1 MSDKKSAQKR
11 GLATKALVVALFMV
25 LGAAVGYLAGHLTR
39 GAEGPDADPLGTAAW
54 IVALVVLLVA
64 AYFLQIIVHEAGH
77 LVFGLATGYRF
88 RSFRVGSLMLVQQDG
103 RLRFRRFSVQG
114 TGGQCL
120 MAPPDLVNGGIPYRL
135 YNLGGTL
142 ANVLVGLAAAVPA
155 FLLPKGLGTAFFAF
169 VAIIGLAFALTNGL
183 PLTVGGVNNDGKN
196 LRAAGEGPEALRAF
210 WIILKISE
218 AQADD
223 VRTKDM
229 PAAWFAAPAVPE
241 QLRNPLVASVAVVAC
256 SRFLDEGRITE
267 AAEAICDLLEGET
280 GMLGLHRSLLKIDLA
295 YCELMAGKG
304 TQEAERILDADARK
318 LMKAMK
324 NYPSVLRTRHALA
337 LLAEGDE
344 EEARRVRE
352 EFDRMATRH
361 PYPSEIEGER
371 ELMDAAAARFSERAE
386 CETAARMAKAQG
398 IGTHATEEGTPA

>member
-1 MSDKKSAQKR
+1 MSGKKSAQKR
-11 GLATKALVVALFMV
+11 GLATKALIVVLFMV

-39 GAEGPDADPLGTAAW
+39 GAEGPDADPPGTAAW

-77 LVFGLATGYRF
+77 LVFGLAAGYRF
-88 RSFRVGSLMLVQQDG
+88 RSFRVDSLMLVQQDG

-120 MAPPDLVNGGIPYRL
+120 MAPPDLVDGRIPYRL

-142 ANVLVGLAAAVPA
+142 ANVLVSLAAAVPA

-210 WIILKISE
+210 WTILKISE

-223 VRTKDM
+223 VRMKDM
-229 PAAWFAAPAVPE
+229 PAAWFAAPAEPE

-256 SRFLDEGRITE
+256 SRFLDEGRIAE
-267 AAEAICDLLEGET
+267 AAEAIRDLLEGET

-304 TQEAERILDADARK
+304 MQEAERILDIDARK

-337 LLAEGDE
+337 LLAENDE

-371 ELMDAAAARFSERAE
+371 ELMDAAAVRFSERAE